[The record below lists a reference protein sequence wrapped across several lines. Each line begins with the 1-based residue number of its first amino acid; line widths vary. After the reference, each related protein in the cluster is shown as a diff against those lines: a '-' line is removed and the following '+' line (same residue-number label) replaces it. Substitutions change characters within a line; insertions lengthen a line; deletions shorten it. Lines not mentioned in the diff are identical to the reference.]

1 MVFNQYGEVV
11 REMMRSPY
19 GHIMYDSNPYLYLP
33 VDYCGGLLET
43 RTELVHMPRGRI
55 YDPLIGRSCL
65 CLSFSFL
72 FCALIFVRFYYLF
85 IYVLYMYIFFLF
97 FLVSF
102 CFFFFLFLGLS
113 LSCLSFLPF

>member
-85 IYVLYMYIFFLF
+85 IYVLYMYIFFC
-97 FLVSF
+97 S
-102 CFFFFLFLGLS
+102 S
-113 LSCLSFLPF
+113 